1 MSWRHSSLIVLVLVV
16 LLVGACGP
24 LPTDSATPGEST
36 APTEQPA
43 FGDTPAAATSA
54 PATSAPGGPAAGPGE
69 AVDPDDY
76 HFLGAPDA
84 PVTIV
89 EYSDFQ

>member
-1 MSWRHSSLIVLVLVV
+1 MSWRHSSLVVLALVV
-16 LLVGACGP
+16 LLVGACGS
-24 LPTDSATPGEST
+24 LPTDSAPAAQTGG
-36 APTEQPA
+36 PTEA
-43 FGDTPAAATSA
+43 VTDVDTPA
-54 PATSAPGGPAAGPGE
+54 PATSAPDATAAEPGE
-69 AVDPDDY
+69 MADPDDY